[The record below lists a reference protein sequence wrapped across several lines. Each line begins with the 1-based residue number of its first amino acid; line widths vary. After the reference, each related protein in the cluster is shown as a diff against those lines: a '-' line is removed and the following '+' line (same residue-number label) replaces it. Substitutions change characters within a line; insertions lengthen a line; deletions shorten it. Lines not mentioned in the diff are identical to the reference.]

1 VGENVEEV
9 KLSREEKRNEVIIK
23 IFNWF

>member
-1 VGENVEEV
+1 VGENVKEV

-23 IFNWF
+23 IFN

>member
-23 IFNWF
+23 IFN